1 MLLRLAYA
9 LGVLL
14 CGSGRGEDRRHVL
27 VFEERTKGVALSIH
41 HSTEINELY
50 VAVIMQKNVVRL
62 QIAIH
67 QPHLMKMDESQRNF
81 RRIKFHSLDGETA
94 IVLPQSLIQ
103 VASYLQYMKINRV

>member
-14 CGSGRGEDRRHVL
+14 CGSGGGEDRRHVL
-27 VFEERTKGVALSIH
+27 VFEEGTEGVALSIH

-50 VAVIMQKNVVRL
+50 VTIIVQKNVVRL

-67 QPHLMKMDESQRNF
+67 QPHLMEVDESQRNF
-81 RRIKFHSLDGETA
+81 RRIKLHSLDGKTA

-103 VASYLQYMKINRV
+103 VASYLQYMEISRV